1 MKYFLIHPLLFV
13 LTISTVVAQKGGIA
27 FRPEPI
33 DAVFAAARKANK
45 PVFVEIY
52 SPTCHVC
59 QSFMPTLA
67 DSRVGKFYNAKFLN
81 TKVDL
86 MNKATQA
93 WLSSRKLYVPSLPL
107 FLYFDP
113 QQNLVHMAMSNN
125 SADEVIRHATQALDP
140 TARSQNYR
148 QRFAN
153 GDRNPNFLID
163 YAMLGKVTTDT
174 VANLKAMEQ
183 YARQQP
189 VSQLSSQTNWLVLQ
203 KLVMDMDNPLAQNLI
218 NNIGQYKA
226 FGADEP
232 RTVAENI
239 LMSTLYS
246 GRGMQ
251 FPANKVVQ
259 VRTGLVKIGIDPKVA
274 ANRTLL
280 PEVNAYF
287 RARQT
292 GKAVS
297 RMDSQTSNFPMSA
310 AEYVY
315 ISRLFNK
322 QSPDP
327 SDVPTVSKWIAKALA
342 TNKATIQEQ
351 ADLYY
356 ELAAAQQRGGKKGD
370 AQKAAQKALELA
382 KAAKIDTKRN
392 IKQLAEIR

>member
-1 MKYFLIHPLLFV
+1 MKQILILLCLFS
-13 LTISTVVAQKGGIA
+13 LNSFAQKGGIA

-33 DAVFAAARKANK
+33 DQVFAAARKANK

-52 SPTCHVC
+52 SPTCHIC

-67 DSRVGKFYNAKFLN
+67 DSRVGKFYNSKYVS

-86 MNKATQA
+86 MSKETQA
-93 WLSSRKLYVPSLPL
+93 WLTKRKLYVPSLPL

-113 QQNLVHMAMSNN
+113 QQNLMHMVMSNN
-125 SADEVIRHATQALDP
+125 SADEVIRHGTQALDP
-140 TARSQNYR
+140 IGRSLNFR

-153 GDRNPNFLID
+153 GDRSPNFLID
-163 YAMLGKVTTDT
+163 YAMFGKVTTDT
-174 VANLKAMEQ
+174 LANLKAMEE

-189 VSQLSSQTNWLVLQ
+189 ANQLASQTNWLVLQ

-218 NNIGQYKA
+218 NNLRQYKA
-226 FGADEP
+226 YGVNET

-239 LMSTLYS
+239 LMSTLFS
-246 GRGMQ
+246 GRGAQ
-251 FPANKVVQ
+251 FPAAKIMQ
-259 VRTGLVKIGIDPKVA
+259 VRTGLVKIGIDQKVA

-287 RARQT
+287 RAKQT
-292 GKAVS
+292 GKAVA
-297 RMDSQTSNFPMSA
+297 RMDAQVTNFPLSA
-310 AEYVY
+310 PEYVY

-327 SDVPTVSKWIAKALA
+327 SDVPTVVKWIGKALA
-342 TNKATIQEQ
+342 TNKATLPEQ

-356 ELAAAQQRGGKKGD
+356 ELAAAHQRAGKTPD

-392 IKQLAEIR
+392 VKQLAEMK

>member
-1 MKYFLIHPLLFV
+1 MKLIIVLLF
-13 LTISTVVAQKGGIA
+13 LSINVVFAQKGGIT
-27 FRPEPI
+27 FRPDPI

-59 QSFMPTLA
+59 QSFMPTLN
-67 DSRVGKFYNAKFLN
+67 DPRVGKFYNGKYVS

-86 MNKATQA
+86 MSKPVQA
-93 WLSSRKLYVPSLPL
+93 WLTSRKLYVPSLPL

-125 SADEVIRHATQALDP
+125 SVEEVIRHGTQALDP
-140 TARSQNYR
+140 KTRSQAFR
-148 QRFAN
+148 QRFAG

-163 YAMLGKVTTDT
+163 YGMLARVTTDT
-174 VANLKAMEQ
+174 VTNIKVMEE

-189 VSQLSSQTNWLVLQ
+189 ANQMNSQTNWLVLQ
-203 KLVMDMDNPLAQNLI
+203 KLIIDMDNPLAQNLI
-218 NNIGQYKA
+218 NNLGQYKA
-226 FGADEP
+226 FGVQET
-232 RTVAENI
+232 RNVAENI

-246 GRGMQ
+246 GRGAQ
-251 FPANKVVQ
+251 FPAQKVMQ
-259 VRTGLVKIGIDPKVA
+259 VRNGLVKIGTDAKAA

-292 GKAVS
+292 AKAVE
-297 RMDSQTSNFPMSA
+297 RMDAQTNSYPLSVP
-310 AEYVY
+310 EYLY

-327 SDVPTVSKWIAKALA
+327 SDVPTVTKWINKALA
-342 TNKATIQEQ
+342 NPKATPTEQ

-356 ELAAAQQRGGKKGD
+356 ELAVAQRRGGKKTD
-370 AQKAAQKALELA
+370 AQKAAQKSLDLA
-382 KAAKIDTKRN
+382 KTAKIDTKRN
-392 IKQLAEIR
+392 VQQLAELK

>member
-1 MKYFLIHPLLFV
+1 MKPLLIF
-13 LTISTVVAQKGGIA
+13 LCLIGTGSFAQKGGIA
-27 FRPEPI
+27 FRPESI
-33 DAVFAAARKANK
+33 DQVFATARKANK
-45 PVFVEIY
+45 PVFVEVY

-67 DSRVGKFYNAKFLN
+67 DGRVGKFYNGKYIS

-93 WLSSRKLYVPSLPL
+93 WLSKQKLYVPSLPL

-113 QQNLVHMAMSNN
+113 QQKLIHMAMSNN
-125 SADEVIRHATQALDP
+125 SAEEVIRHGTQALDP
-140 TARSQNYR
+140 NARSQKYR
-148 QRFAN
+148 QRFVS

-163 YAMLGKVTTDT
+163 YGMLAKVTTDT
-174 VANLKAMEQ
+174 VANIKAMEE

-189 VSQLSSQTNWLVLQ
+189 VNQLASQTNWLVIQ

-218 NNIGQYKA
+218 NNLGQYKA
-226 FGADEP
+226 YGADEP
-232 RTVAENI
+232 RNVAENI
-239 LMSTLYS
+239 LMSTLFS
-246 GRGMQ
+246 GRGAQ
-251 FPANKVVQ
+251 FPAAKIMQ
-259 VRTGLVKIGIDPKVA
+259 VRNGLVKIGIDPKAA

-287 RARQT
+287 KARQT
-292 GKAVS
+292 AKAVI
-297 RMDSQTSNFPMSA
+297 RMDSQVSSFPLSVP
-310 AEYVY
+310 EYIY

-327 SDVPTVSKWIAKALA
+327 SDVPTVTKWITKALA
-342 TNKATIQEQ
+342 TNKATVQEQ

-356 ELAAAQQRGGKKGD
+356 EMAAAQHRAGKKAD
-370 AQKAAQKALELA
+370 AQKAAQKAMDLA

-392 IKQLAEIR
+392 VQQLAELK

>member
-1 MKYFLIHPLLFV
+1 MKQVLLLLCLFSV
-13 LTISTVVAQKGGIA
+13 NSFAQKGGIT
-27 FRPEPI
+27 FRPDAI
-33 DAVFAAARKANK
+33 DQVFAAARKANK

-52 SPTCHVC
+52 SPTCHIC

-67 DSRVGKFYNAKFLN
+67 DSRVGKFYNSKYIS
-81 TKVDL
+81 TKADL
-86 MNKATQA
+86 MNKETQA
-93 WLSSRKLYVPSLPL
+93 WLTKRKLYVPSLPL
-107 FLYFDP
+107 FLFFDP

-125 SADEVIRHATQALDP
+125 SADEVIRHGTQALDP
-140 TARSQNYR
+140 NTRSLNFR

-163 YAMLGKVTTDT
+163 YGMFAKVTTDT
-174 VANLKAMEQ
+174 VANIKAMEE

-189 VSQLSSQTNWLVLQ
+189 VGQLASQTNWLVLQ

-218 NNIGQYKA
+218 NNLGQYKA
-226 FGADEP
+226 YGVNET

-239 LMSTLYS
+239 LMSTLFS
-246 GRGMQ
+246 GRGAQ
-251 FPANKVVQ
+251 FPAAKIMQ
-259 VRTGLVKIGIDPKVA
+259 VRNGLVKIGIDPKVA

-287 RARQT
+287 KAHQT
-292 GKAVS
+292 SKAVA
-297 RMDSQTSNFPMSA
+297 RMDAQVANFPLSIP
-310 AEYVY
+310 EYVY

-327 SDVPTVSKWIAKALA
+327 GDVPTVTKWIGKALA
-342 TNKATIQEQ
+342 TNKATVQEQ

-356 ELAAAQQRGGKKGD
+356 ELAAAQHRGGKD
-370 AQKAAQKALELA
+370 AEAQKSAQKALELA

-392 IKQLAEIR
+392 VQQLAEVK